1 MDNALL
7 LRLIQIIIAIIL
19 VFSILLQVGEAGF
32 SSPFGRGGESF
43 RTRRGV
49 EKALF
54 YLTLVAGVLFV
65 LVTIVGLLVLE

>member
-1 MDNALL
+1 MDKTSI
-7 LRLIQIIIAIIL
+7 LRLIQLVVAVIL
-19 VFSILLQVGEAGF
+19 VASILLQAGGDGF
-32 SSPFGRGGESF
+32 SGPLGRGGESF

-54 YLTLVAGVLFV
+54 YLTLATGALFV